1 MFLVKSG
8 VDFPWQPPPFQLN
21 SDLELQ
27 NTTDDPLKFLTLW
40 NLVSAPTSKDENSTW
55 HDNREI
61 SDVLLQIVIEMYSK
75 VGHTV
80 VDISASTGA
89 SYRACNAS
97 GRHFIGF
104 ESNKEIYD
112 ILLRPLC
119 ESGDSSDDDD
129 DNSDVDPR
137 PGVRS

>member
-1 MFLVKSG
+1 MLLVKSG
-8 VDFPWQPPPFQLN
+8 ADFPRQPLPFQLN

-27 NTTDDPLKFLTLW
+27 NTADDPLKYLTLW

-55 HDNREI
+55 RDNREI
-61 SDVLLQIVIEMYSK
+61 SDVLVQIVIEMCSK
-75 VGHTV
+75 VGHME

-97 GRHFIGF
+97 GCHFIGF

-119 ESGDSSDDDD
+119 ESSDSSDDDND
-129 DNSDVDPR
+129 DSDDDPR